1 MPWRTQFKDLTE
13 ADALAIALYLK
24 SLPAIHNAVPP
35 PLPLAAPKK

>member
-24 SLPAIHNAVPP
+24 SLPPINKAVPP
-35 PLPLAAPKK
+35 ASSPASPKP